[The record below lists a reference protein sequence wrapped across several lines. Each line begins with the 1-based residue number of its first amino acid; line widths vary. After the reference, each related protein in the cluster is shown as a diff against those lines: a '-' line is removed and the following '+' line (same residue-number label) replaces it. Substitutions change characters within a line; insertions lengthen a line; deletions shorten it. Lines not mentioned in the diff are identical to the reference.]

1 LGGEIVG
8 KDKLTFGDFTV
19 TIPDNRNL
27 KKVYIEITSKCNL
40 NCKMCFRRFWN
51 DEVFEMDFE
60 KYLKILE
67 ELKEFTSLETVY
79 LGGIGEPLFHSRILD
94 IIERTKASGYRIEF
108 GTNGT
113 LLNKYAGDV
122 IRSGVDKVIV
132 SIDAPDAKVYE
143 DIRGTDFSQIEG
155 NVMYLQEAKRRLNAH
170 NPEVMIEVVAMKS
183 NLDLLPSILPLA
195 SRLEVTSVIISNIM
209 PFSKE
214 LCSETLYDGSFDY
227 NAFIDKMNNQVGKYR
242 LKTVFP
248 KFELLTERKCQF
260 IEQNATVIRSDGEVA
275 PCYRLLHSYTE
286 YIFGRGKEVDAF
298 SFGNVFKDT
307 LLDIW
312 NGRDYKSF
320 RYSVKNA
327 LFPSCTDCPLRDSCD
342 FCLTTDSDCF
352 GNLPSCADCLWSRGI
367 VQCP

>member
-1 LGGEIVG
+1 MRGAVTG
-8 KDKLTFGDFTV
+8 KEELIFGDFTV

-60 KYLKILE
+60 KYLRILD

-94 IIERTKASGYRIEF
+94 IIGKTKESGYRVEF

-113 LLNKYAGDV
+113 LLNKYAEDI
-122 IRSGVDKVIV
+122 IRLSVDKIIV
-132 SIDAPDAKVYE
+132 SIDAPDPKVYE
-143 DIRGTDFSQIEG
+143 DIRGTDFSQIED
-155 NVMYLQEAKRRLNAH
+155 NVAYLQETKRRLNAH
-170 NPEVMIEVVAMKS
+170 NPEVEIEVVAMKS
-183 NLDLLPSILPLA
+183 NLDLLPNILLLA
-195 SRLEVTSVIISNIM
+195 AKLEVTSVIISNIM
-209 PFSKE
+209 PFGKE
-214 LCSETLYDGSFDY
+214 LCSETLYNEIFDY
-227 NAFIDKMNNQVGKYR
+227 NTFIDKMNSQIGKYR

-260 IEQNATVIRSDGEVA
+260 IEQNATTIRSDGEVA

-286 YIFGRGKEVDAF
+286 YIFGRGKQVNAF
-298 SFGNVFKDT
+298 SFGNVYKDT
-307 LLDIW
+307 LLSIW
-312 NGRDYKSF
+312 NRRDYKSF

-327 LFPSCTDCPLRDSCD
+327 LFPSCTDCPLKDSCN

-352 GNLPSCADCLWSRGI
+352 GNFPSCADCLK
-367 VQCP
+367 

>member
-1 LGGEIVG
+1 
-8 KDKLTFGDFTV
+8 
-19 TIPDNRNL
+19 
-27 KKVYIEITSKCNL
+27 
-40 NCKMCFRRFWN
+40 
-51 DEVFEMDFE
+51 
-60 KYLKILE
+60 
-67 ELKEFTSLETVY
+67 
-79 LGGIGEPLFHSRILD
+79 
-94 IIERTKASGYRIEF
+94 
-108 GTNGT
+108 
-113 LLNKYAGDV
+113 V
-122 IRSGVDKVIV
+122 IRSGVDKIIV

-155 NVMYLQEAKRRLNAH
+155 NVMYFQEAKRRLNAH

-260 IEQNATVIRSDGEVA
+260 IEQDATVIRSDGEVA

-327 LFPSCTDCPLRDSCD
+327 LFPSCTDCSLRDSCD